1 MINGNVTRQI
11 LKEELELLRVAIIK
25 HHKDAG
31 QMASGRTAKSMRV
44 EVDEYHGTLFGR
56 RAFGTLETG
65 RRAGRVPNGFRK
77 IIQKWMKDKGISVPP
92 IPYKTDRPHK
102 YTPQERGEMQFSFFV
117 AKKIREEGTRLYRQG
132 GIDTIY
138 SNEIPETMKRIG
150 DRLLQLFS
158 LEYESIKLN
167 KKEEI

>member
-1 MINGNVTRQI
+1 MINGNVARQL
-11 LKEELELLRVAIIK
+11 LKEELELLRVAIIQ

-44 EVDEYHGTLFGR
+44 EVDEYHGTLYGR

-65 RRAGRVPNGFRK
+65 RKAGRVPKGFRK

-102 YTPQERGEMQFSFFV
+102 YTPHERGEMQFSFFV

-138 SNEIPETMKRIG
+138 SVEIPETMKRIG

-167 KKEEI
+167 NKEEI